1 MYEQVVQFLDYY
13 HWKKNDEL
21 SSDFP
26 VYVLKEGR
34 DEHAI
39 ILIDGDRCKD
49 FSKERY
55 FDTFMSVQ
63 QQFPSAWDDV
73 RVLTFF
79 VTSEFAKY
87 ALLADGTHYWIITP
101 AGKVIVRTEQPE
113 DYCGMRAELVK
124 TLATEEDTI
133 LSPAKKD
140 PEGKEIVRYQT
151 LKPAKSESFMSGC
164 ADSFITCYFTIIL
177 IAVNILCYVIPLSM
191 DGPEGIRRIWE
202 DFASGWPWTIEQGE
216 YYRIFTS
223 MFIHLD
229 NLHIICN
236 LAALAIIGFY
246 LERHVSR
253 TMYLSVYLLGG
264 MIGDVISLLY
274 HRFANGVPTNILCAG
289 ASGAIFALA
298 GAVAFRLT
306 IAKTMD
312 AYWNADPLP
321 FWDALVFFAVA
332 GNLIS
337 AFFTK
342 NSDASVDF
350 SSHIGGAIGGFLIMG
365 VFLIYYYLKE
375 RKETYNLI

>member
-13 HWKKNDEL
+13 HWKKNEEL

-39 ILIDGDRCKD
+39 ILIDTDRYKD
-49 FSKERY
+49 FSKEKY

-73 RVLTFF
+73 RVLTLF

-101 AGKVIVRTEQPE
+101 NGKVIVRTEQPE
-113 DYCGMRAELVK
+113 DYCGMRAEMVK
-124 TLATEEDTI
+124 TLSTEEDTI
-133 LSPAKKD
+133 LNPGKKD
-140 PEGKEIVRYQT
+140 PEGKEIVRYRT
-151 LKPAKSESFMSGC
+151 LKPAKSESFMADC
-164 ADSFITCYFTIIL
+164 ADSFITCYFTIIFL
-177 IAVNILCYVIPLSM
+177 AVNILCYVIPLSM
-191 DGPEGIRRIWE
+191 GGKDGINKLWE
-202 DFASGWPWTIEQGE
+202 IYASGWEWTIEESE
-216 YYRIFTS
+216 YWRLFTS
-223 MFIHLD
+223 MFIHQD
-229 NLHIICN
+229 ELHLLCN
-236 LAALAIIGFY
+236 LAALAVIGFY
-246 LERHVSR
+246 LERRVSR
-253 TMYLSVYLLGG
+253 TMYLCVYIFGGLIGSVT
-264 MIGDVISLLY
+264 SLLY
-274 HRFANGVPTNILCAG
+274 YRFASGGAQNVLSAG

-321 FWDALVFFAVA
+321 FWDVLVFFAVV

-337 AFFTK
+337 VFFGR
-342 NSDASVDF
+342 NDDAKIDF
-350 SSHIGGAIGGFLIMG
+350 SAHIGGAIGGFLVMG
-365 VFLIYYYLKE
+365 CFLIFYYLKE